1 MQVSPPVVLQTEK
14 YGLLVKILNE
24 AQTNLDSHS
33 RSQSKFPNQNLFC
46 TNHCHNTPCTHCRCC
61 QSRKMENCRI
71 LHLLFHKLRK
81 RSVEKKVKEKLQ
93 LTRFN
98 IFIARTRANTPTR
111 ICPAPIIAI
120 IFHTIMV
127 GIAKVGKGEIASFS
141 TSCLAI

>member
-33 RSQSKFPNQNLFC
+33 RSQSKFPNQSQFC
-46 TNHCHNTPCTHCRCC
+46 TNHFHNIPCTHCRCC

-93 LTRFN
+93 LTWFN
-98 IFIARTRANTPTR
+98 IFIARTRANTPSR
-111 ICPAPIIAI
+111 ISSAPIIS
-120 IFHTIMV
+120 TILHALIV
-127 GIAKVGKGEIASFS
+127 GIARV
-141 TSCLAI
+141 